1 MDLAIALV
9 VQDSASGPIKK
20 VGTTAAQT
28 SDDISKSMDKAGGA
42 YEKFNEK
49 SKRVSNDFQNQQ
61 KKLQLLKNKYV
72 ELYSTMGSG
81 AAETQKVGAE
91 IEELSGK
98 VAKNRKAL
106 EEAASAADSFDK
118 SIEQVPNTMDK
129 AGKSADGFGS
139 SLEGLIPMLTKAMLI
154 KKSIEAV
161 VDLAGQA
168 VEQASTAETA
178 FAKVSTLLA
187 DGTDTTAYFDS
198 IKKGSQETGIAV
210 VDFAEAVYSALSASV
225 DQGQAVEFTTS
236 AMKLAKGGF
245 TDAATAVDVLT
256 TVLNAY
262 GLEASQA
269 TSISDKLITTQN
281 LGKTTVG
288 ELGQV
293 LGRSIPTA
301 RAYNVSI
308 DELCAA
314 YAVMTKNGNPAAEST
329 TLINAML
336 NELGKS
342 GTKTAKIIKDKTGK
356 SFAQLMSEGVSLTD
370 VLSILQS
377 SASQSGLAIND
388 LFGSTEAGN
397 GANILLNN
405 IGDVNS
411 ALSAMSSN
419 VGATESAYSKVMDT
433 FAEKTAKLKNNWNLL
448 LEGIGEKLL
457 PIASGFVDV
466 LNSGF
471 DKLLGNNPF
480 KGQASSLEEA
490 TQKAQDYQAQIDAI
504 YAKYDAGEEITNG
517 DMYRIN
523 QLTAA
528 MNSYREQEEAFKNGT
543 SEIAESAADPAE
555 KFQEATETYTAA
567 AEQLMQT
574 YLETYEQTLG
584 SVQGWFGPFDKAAI
598 SVKTSLSE
606 ITSNMQS
613 QIDFNTQYADNLQY
627 LADNGLGSLSESLQ
641 AYGKDGAA
649 YAATIAQALQDAG
662 GATTKEGQAIVEQFT
677 SLLSG
682 VEESQS
688 GLAENLVNMSG
699 DFTTAMQQMSDD
711 YASAIDGLDKSSE
724 AEAAAKATMDKFLGS
739 INSGKSGVL
748 AAMSGLG
755 SQMTSALQSSLGTV
769 TMTVDV
775 QFVGGAMPGRAI
787 GMDYVPY
794 NGYVA
799 ELHRGEAIL
808 NSYEA
813 DQWRRGR
820 SGGQAQRP
828 VINQYIQSVPQ
839 TPVQLAAATAA
850 YFEQAWWV

>member
-1 MDLAIALV
+1 M
-9 VQDSASGPIKK
+9 QDNASGPIKK
-20 VGTTAAQT
+20 VGITAAQT
-28 SDDISKSMDKAGGA
+28 SDDIAKSMDKAGGA

-61 KKLQLLKNKYV
+61 KKLQLLKDKYV

-98 VAKNRKAL
+98 VAKNKKAL

-118 SIEQVPNTMDK
+118 SIEQVPNSLDK

-139 SLEGLIPMLTKAMLI
+139 SLEALIPKLTKAMLI

-161 VDLAGQA
+161 VDLVGQT

-178 FAKVSTLLA
+178 LAKVSTLLA

-198 IKKGSQETGIAV
+198 IKKGSQETGIAIG
-210 VDFAEAVYSALSASV
+210 DFAEAVYSALSASV

-245 TDAATAVDVLT
+245 TDAPTAVDVLT
-256 TVLNAY
+256 TALNAY

-314 YAVMTKNGNPAAEST
+314 YAVMTKNGSPAAEST

-342 GTKTAKIIKDKTGK
+342 GTKTAEIIKDKTGK
-356 SFAQLMSEGVSLTD
+356 SFSQLMSEGVQLTE

-388 LFGSTEAGN
+388 LFGSAEAGR

-433 FAEKTAKLKNNWNLL
+433 FSEKTAKLKNNWNLL

-457 PIASGFVDV
+457 PIASWFVDV

-504 YAKYDAGEEITNG
+504 YAKYDAGEEITNS

-528 MNSYREQEEAFKNGT
+528 MNSYREQAEAFKNGT

-555 KFQEATETYTAA
+555 KFQKATETYTAE

-574 YLETYEQTLG
+574 YLETYEKTLG
-584 SVQGWFGPFDKAAI
+584 SVQSWFGPFDKAATT
-598 SVKTSLSE
+598 VKTNLSE
-606 ITSNMQS
+606 ITANMQS
-613 QIDFNTQYADNLQY
+613 QIDFNTQYAENLQY

-649 YAATIAQALQDAG
+649 YAATIAEALEAAG
-662 GATTKEGQAIVEQFT
+662 GATTEQGQAIIEQFQT
-677 SLLSG
+677 LLTG
-682 VEESQS
+682 MDESQ
-688 GLAENLVNMSG
+688 GTLAENLTNMNGEFSSQ
-699 DFTTAMQQMSDD
+699 MQALADD
-711 YASAIDGLDKSSE
+711 YAQAIDGLDKSAE
-724 AEAAAKATMDKFLGS
+724 AEAAAKSTMDKFLES
-739 INSGKSGVL
+739 INSGKENVL

-755 SQMTSALQSSLGTV
+755 ASMTSALQSSLGTV

-775 QFVGGAMPGRAI
+775 QFAGAALPGRAI

-794 NGYVA
+794 NNYEVA
-799 ELHRGEAIL
+799 LHKGEAVL

-820 SGGQAQRP
+820 SSGEAQRP
-828 VINQYIQSVPQ
+828 IINQYIQSVPQ
-839 TPVQLAAATAA
+839 TPVQLAEATAA
-850 YFEQAWWV
+850 YFEQARWL

>member
-1 MDLAIALV
+1 M
-9 VQDSASGPIKK
+9 QDNASGPIKK

-28 SDDISKSMDKAGGA
+28 SDDIAKSMDKAGGA

-49 SKRVSNDFQNQQ
+49 SKRVSNDFQSQQ
-61 KKLQLLKNKYV
+61 KKLQLLKDKYV

-81 AAETQKVGAE
+81 AAETQKVGTE

-98 VAKNRKAL
+98 VAKNKKVL

-118 SIEQVPNTMDK
+118 SIEQVPNSLDK

-139 SLEGLIPMLTKAMLI
+139 SLEALIPKLTKAMLI

-161 VDLAGQA
+161 GDLAGQA

-198 IKKGSQETGIAV
+198 IKKGSQETGIAIG
-210 VDFAEAVYSALSASV
+210 DFAEAVYSALSASV

-245 TDAATAVDVLT
+245 TDAPTAVDVLT
-256 TVLNAY
+256 TALNAY

-314 YAVMTKNGNPAAEST
+314 YAVMTKNGSPAAEST

-342 GTKTAKIIKDKTGK
+342 GTKAAEIIKDKTGK
-356 SFAQLMSEGVSLTD
+356 SFSQLMSEGVQLTD

-388 LFGSTEAGN
+388 LFGSAEAGR

-457 PIASGFVDV
+457 PIASWFVDV

-471 DKLLGNNPF
+471 DKLFGNNPF

-528 MNSYREQEEAFKNGT
+528 MNSYLEQAEAFKNGT

-567 AEQLMQT
+567 AEQLMQ
-574 YLETYEQTLG
+574 
-584 SVQGWFGPFDKAAI
+584 
-598 SVKTSLSE
+598 
-606 ITSNMQS
+606 
-613 QIDFNTQYADNLQY
+613 
-627 LADNGLGSLSESLQ
+627 
-641 AYGKDGAA
+641 
-649 YAATIAQALQDAG
+649 
-662 GATTKEGQAIVEQFT
+662 
-677 SLLSG
+677 
-682 VEESQS
+682 
-688 GLAENLVNMSG
+688 
-699 DFTTAMQQMSDD
+699 QMSDD

-739 INSGKSGVL
+739 INAGKSGVL
-748 AAMSGLG
+748 SAMSGLG
-755 SQMTSALQSSLGTV
+755 SQMTSALQSSLGPV

-775 QFVGGAMPGRAI
+775 QFVGGSMPGRAI

-820 SGGQAQRP
+820 SGGEGQGITIVQNIQA
-828 VINQYIQSVPQ
+828 VPQ
-839 TPVQLAAATAA
+839 TPVQMAEATAA
-850 YFEQAWWV
+850 YFEQARWM

>member
-1 MDLAIALV
+1 M
-9 VQDSASGPIKK
+9 QDNASGPIKK
-20 VGTTAAQT
+20 VGTTVAQT
-28 SDDISKSMDKAGGA
+28 SDDIAKSMDKAGGA

-61 KKLQLLKNKYV
+61 KKLQLLKDKYV

-81 AAETQKVGAE
+81 AAETQKVGTE

-106 EEAASAADSFDK
+106 EEAAAAADSFDK
-118 SIEQVPNTMDK
+118 SIEQVPNSMDK
-129 AGKSADGFGS
+129 AAKSSDGFGS
-139 SLEGLIPMLTKAMLI
+139 SLEGLIPKFTKAMLI

-161 VDLAGQA
+161 VDLVGQT
-168 VEQASTAETA
+168 VEQASTAETVL
-178 FAKVSTLLA
+178 AKVNTLLA

-198 IKKGSQETGIAV
+198 IKKGSQETGIPL
-210 VDFAEAVYSALSASV
+210 VDFAEAMYSALSASV

-314 YAVMTKNGNPAAEST
+314 YAVMTKNGSPAAEST

-342 GTKTAKIIKDKTGK
+342 GTKTAEIIKDKTGK
-356 SFAQLMSEGVSLTD
+356 SFSQLMSEGVSLTD

-388 LFGSTEAGN
+388 LFGSAEAGR

-528 MNSYREQEEAFKNGT
+528 MNSYLEQADAFKNGT

-555 KFQEATETYTAA
+555 KFQEATGTYTAA

-574 YLETYEQTLG
+574 YRETYEQTLG
-584 SVQGWFGPFDKAAI
+584 SVQGWFGPFDKAAT

-613 QIDFNTQYADNLQY
+613 QIDFNTQYAGNLQY

-662 GATTKEGQAIVEQFT
+662 GATTEQGQAIVEQFT

-739 INSGKSGVL
+739 INAGKSGVL

-755 SQMTSALQSSLGTV
+755 GQMTSALQSSLGTV

-775 QFVGGAMPGRAI
+775 QFVGGSMPGRAI

-820 SGGQAQRP
+820 SGGEGQGITIVQNIQA
-828 VINQYIQSVPQ
+828 VPQ
-839 TPVQLAAATAA
+839 TPVQMAEATAA
-850 YFEQAWWV
+850 YFEQARWM

>member
-28 SDDISKSMDKAGGA
+28 SDDIAKSMDKAGGA

-49 SKRVSNDFQNQQ
+49 SKRVSNDFQSQQ
-61 KKLQLLKNKYV
+61 KKLQLLKDKYV

-98 VAKNRKAL
+98 VAKNRKEL
-106 EEAASAADSFDK
+106 EEAAAAADSFDK
-118 SIEQVPNTMDK
+118 SIEQVPDSMDK
-129 AGKSADGFGS
+129 AGTSADGFGS
-139 SLEGLIPMLTKAMLI
+139 SLEELIPKLTKAMLI

-210 VDFAEAVYSALSASV
+210 GDFAEAMYSALSASV

-314 YAVMTKNGNPAAEST
+314 YAVMTKNGSPAAEST

-342 GTKTAKIIKDKTGK
+342 GTKTAEIIKDKTGK
-356 SFAQLMSEGVSLTD
+356 SFSQLMSEGVQLTD

-388 LFGSTEAGN
+388 LFGSAEAGR

-528 MNSYREQEEAFKNGT
+528 MNSYREQADAFKNGT

-584 SVQGWFGPFDKAAI
+584 SVQGWFGPFDKAAT

-627 LADNGLGSLSESLQ
+627 LADNGLGSLGESLQ

-662 GATTKEGQAIVEQFT
+662 GATTEQGQAIVEQFT

-775 QFVGGAMPGRAI
+775 QFVGGSMPGRAI

-820 SGGQAQRP
+820 SGGNGQGVTIVQNIR
-828 VINQYIQSVPQ
+828 SVPQ

-850 YFEQAWWV
+850 YFEQAWWI

>member
-1 MDLAIALV
+1 M
-9 VQDSASGPIKK
+9 QDNASGPIKK

-28 SDDISKSMDKAGGA
+28 SDDIAKSMDKAGGA

-49 SKRVSNDFQNQQ
+49 SKRVSNDFRNQQ
-61 KKLQLLKNKYV
+61 KKLQLLKDKYV

-98 VAKNRKAL
+98 VAKNKKAL
-106 EEAASAADSFDK
+106 EEAEAAADSFDK
-118 SIEQVPNTMDK
+118 SIEQVPNSMDK

-139 SLEGLIPMLTKAMLI
+139 SLEALIPKLTKAMLI
-154 KKSIEAV
+154 KKSIEAAV
-161 VDLAGQA
+161 ALVGQA
-168 VEQASTAETA
+168 VEQASAAETA
-178 FAKVSTLLA
+178 FAKVSTLIS

-210 VDFAEAVYSALSASV
+210 GDFAEAVYSALSASV

-314 YAVMTKNGNPAAEST
+314 YAVMTKNGSPAAEST

-342 GTKTAKIIKDKTGK
+342 GTKTAEIIKDKTGK
-356 SFAQLMSEGVSLTD
+356 SFSQLMSEGVNLTD

-377 SASQSGLAIND
+377 YASQSGLAIND
-388 LFGSTEAGN
+388 LFGSAEAGR

-405 IGDVNS
+405 IGDVNN
-411 ALSAMSSN
+411 ALNAMSSN

-504 YAKYDAGEEITNG
+504 YAKYEAGEEVS
-517 DMYRIN
+517 DSDYWRIN

-528 MNSYREQEEAFKNGT
+528 MNSYLEQEEAFKNGT

-555 KFQEATETYTAA
+555 KFQEATENYTVA

-584 SVQGWFGPFDKAAI
+584 NVQGWFGPFDKAATN
-598 SVKTSLSE
+598 VKTSLSE

-649 YAATIAQALQDAG
+649 YAATIAQALQEAG
-662 GATTKEGQAIVEQFT
+662 GATTEQGQAIIEQFT

-775 QFVGGAMPGRAI
+775 QFTGGSLPGRAI

-820 SGGQAQRP
+820 SGGTGQGVTIVQNIR
-828 VINQYIQSVPQ
+828 SVPQ

-850 YFEQAWWV
+850 YFEQAWWI

>member
-1 MDLAIALV
+1 MLDVFISIIAN
-9 VQDSASGPIKK
+9 DEASDKLKNIE
-20 VGTTAAQT
+20 
-28 SDDISKSMDKAGGA
+28 KAGENAGKGVA
-42 YEKFNEK
+42 DGSKTGGTWLEKLGSKGSSSGGMIEK
-49 SKRVSNDFQNQQ
+49 AFSKAAAAVSAAFTV
-61 KKLQLLKNKYV
+61 KKL
-72 ELYSTMGSG
+72 
-81 AAETQKVGAE
+81 AEFTAE
-91 IEELSGK
+91 C
-98 VAKNRKAL
+98 VN
-106 EEAASAADSFDK
+106 
-118 SIEQVPNTMDK
+118 V
-129 AGKSADGFGS
+129 
-139 SLEGLIPMLTKAMLI
+139 
-154 KKSIEAV
+154 
-161 VDLAGQA
+161 
-168 VEQASTAETA
+168 ASTAETS
-178 FAKVSTLLA
+178 FAKVSTLLS
-187 DGTDTTAYFDS
+187 GTDNSAYFES
-198 IKKGSQETGIAV
+198 IKKGSQETGVAIS
-210 VDFAEAVYSALSASV
+210 DFSEAVYNALSASV
-225 DQGQAVEFTTS
+225 DQASAVQFTTS
-236 AMKLAKGGF
+236 AIKLAKGGF

-256 TVLNAY
+256 TAINAY
-262 GLEASQA
+262 GLQASDA
-269 TSISDKLITTQN
+269 TRISDKLITTQN

-288 ELGQV
+288 ELAQN

-308 DELCAA
+308 NELLAS
-314 YAVMTKNGNPAAEST
+314 YAVMTKNGNQAAEST

-336 NELGKS
+336 NEVGKS
-342 GTKTAKIIKDKTGK
+342 GTATAKIIKEKTGH
-356 SFAQLMSEGVSLTD
+356 SFSELMASGTSLTD
-370 VLSILQS
+370 VLKILS
-377 SASQSGLAIND
+377 DSASASGLAIND
-388 LFGSTEAGN
+388 LFGSAEAGK

-405 IGDVNS
+405 VQDVNAAVAAMGDS
-411 ALSAMSSN
+411 A
-419 VGATESAYSKVMDT
+419 GATESAYSKVMDT
-433 FAEKTAKLKNNWNLL
+433 LSEKTAKLKNNWELVKESL
-448 LEGIGEKLL
+448 GTVVL
-457 PIASGFVDV
+457 PAVSGVVDW

-471 DKLLGNNPF
+471 DMLFGNNTF
-480 KGQASSLEEA
+480 KGQASNLEEA

-528 MNSYREQEEAFKNGT
+528 MNSYREQAEAFKNGNA
-543 SEIAESAADPAE
+543 EIAESAADPAE

-584 SVQGWFGPFDKAAI
+584 SVQGWFGPFDKAATT
-598 SVKTSLSE
+598 VKTSLSE

-641 AYGKDGAA
+641 AYGKDGVA

-775 QFVGGAMPGRAI
+775 QFVGGSMPGRAI

-820 SGGQAQRP
+820 SGGNGQGVTIVQ
-828 VINQYIQSVPQ
+828 NIQSVPQ

-850 YFEQAWWV
+850 YFEQARWL

>member
-1 MDLAIALV
+1 M
-9 VQDSASGPIKK
+9 QDNASGPIKK

-28 SDDISKSMDKAGGA
+28 SDDIAKSMDKAGGA

-98 VAKNRKAL
+98 VAKNKKAL
-106 EEAASAADSFDK
+106 EEAAAAADSFDK

-187 DGTDTTAYFDS
+187 DSTDTTAYFDS

-210 VDFAEAVYSALSASV
+210 GDFAEAVYSALSASV

-342 GTKTAKIIKDKTGK
+342 GTKAAEIIKDKTGK

-388 LFGSTEAGN
+388 LFGSAEAGK

-405 IGDVNS
+405 IKDVNS
-411 ALSAMSSN
+411 ALNAMENSF
-419 VGATESAYSKVMDT
+419 GATETAYSKVMAT
-433 FAEKTAKLKNNWNLL
+433 FSEQVAMLKNNLNLI
-448 LEGIGEKLL
+448 LEGMGEKLL
-457 PIASGFVDV
+457 PIATKVVGRLNDV
-466 LNSGF
+466 LTG
-471 DKLLGNNPF
+471 
-480 KGQASSLEEA
+480 
-490 TQKAQDYQAQIDAI
+490 KAYQNR
-504 YAKYDAGEEITNG
+504 NG
-517 DMYRIN
+517 VFEVD
-523 QLTAA
+523 
-528 MNSYREQEEAFKNGT
+528 
-543 SEIAESAADPAE
+543 AESAEDAYAKAMKYKAVMDDLNSSYSGDNAGMLWSQADSAAYSQAE
-555 KFQEATETYTAA
+555 GYYNAYLSLSDEIKQANADVGESGEDMATR
-567 AEQLMQT
+567 MQT
-574 YLETYEQTLG
+574 AYDDYINGVDGIMQRHEENYQQILANVT
-584 SVQGWFGPFDKAAI
+584 SWFGPFEKANQDFTKSYDDI
-598 SVKTSLSE
+598 KTNLE
-606 ITSNMQS
+606 S
-613 QIDFNTQYADNLQY
+613 QADFFTKYQENAQY
-627 LADNGLGSLSESLQ
+627 LADNGLGSVVEKLQ
-641 AYGKDGAA
+641 TMGTDGAEWA
-649 YAATIAQALQDAG
+649 NAFAEKLKSVGPD
-662 GATTKEGQAIVEQFT
+662 
-677 SLLSG
+677 G
-682 VEESQS
+682 VQGTVDEINTLMDTVSKSQE
-688 GLAENLVNMSG
+688 GLAETLELGSGNMKAELESITES
-699 DFTTAMQQMSDD
+699 FTTTVE
-711 YASAIDGLDKSSE
+711 GLDKGD
-724 AEAAAKATMDKFLGS
+724 EAAQAATSTMNAFLEALEQG
-739 INSGKSGVL
+739 G
-748 AAMSGLG
+748 AAALQQMAGLG
-755 SQMTSALQSSLGTV
+755 AQLTAELQANIGPIIATV
-769 TMTVDV
+769 TV
-775 QFVGGAMPGRAI
+775 QGAIGGGDIVGKFAI

-794 NGYVA
+794 NEMPA
-799 ELHRGEAIL
+799 ILHRGEAIL

-820 SGGQAQRP
+820 SGGEKQGITIVQNIQA
-828 VINQYIQSVPQ
+828 VPQ
-839 TPVQLAAATAA
+839 TPVQMAEATAA
-850 YFEQAWWV
+850 YFEQARWM

>member
-1 MDLAIALV
+1 M
-9 VQDSASGPIKK
+9 QDNASGPIKK

-28 SDDISKSMDKAGGA
+28 SDDIAKSMGKAGGA

-61 KKLQLLKNKYV
+61 KKLQLLKDKYV

-98 VAKNRKAL
+98 VAKNKKVL

-210 VDFAEAVYSALSASV
+210 GDFAEAVYSALSASV
-225 DQGQAVEFTTS
+225 DQGHAVEFTTS
-236 AMKLAKGGF
+236 AMKLTKAGF

-269 TSISDKLITTQN
+269 TRIADKLITTQN

-314 YAVMTKNGNPAAEST
+314 YAVMTKNGSPAAEST

-342 GTKTAKIIKDKTGK
+342 GTKTAEIIKDKTGK
-356 SFAQLMSEGVSLTD
+356 SFSQLMSEGVKLTD

-377 SASQSGLAIND
+377 YASQSGLAIND
-388 LFGSTEAGN
+388 LFGSTEAGR

-405 IGDVNS
+405 IKDVNS
-411 ALSAMSSN
+411 ALNAMENSS
-419 VGATESAYSKVMDT
+419 GATETAYKKVMAT
-433 FAEKTAKLKNNWNLL
+433 FSEQVAILKNNLNLI
-448 LEGIGEKLL
+448 LEGVGEKLL
-457 PIASGFVDV
+457 PIATKVVGRLNDV
-466 LNSGF
+466 LTG
-471 DKLLGNNPF
+471 
-480 KGQASSLEEA
+480 
-490 TQKAQDYQAQIDAI
+490 KAY
-504 YAKYDAGEEITNG
+504 KNRNG
-517 DMYRIN
+517 VFEVD
-523 QLTAA
+523 
-528 MNSYREQEEAFKNGT
+528 
-543 SEIAESAADPAE
+543 AESAEDAYAKAMKYKAVMDDLNSSYSGDNAGMLWSQADSAAYSQAE
-555 KFQEATETYTAA
+555 GYYNAYLALSEEIKQANADVGESGEDMATR
-567 AEQLMQT
+567 MQT
-574 YLETYEQTLG
+574 AYDDYINGVDGIMQRHEENYQQILANVR
-584 SVQGWFGPFDKAAI
+584 SWFGPFEKANQDFTKSYDDI
-598 SVKTSLSE
+598 KTSLE
-606 ITSNMQS
+606 S
-613 QIDFNTQYADNLQY
+613 QADFFTKYQDNAQY
-627 LADNGLGSLSESLQ
+627 LADNGLGSVVEKLQ
-641 AYGKDGAA
+641 TMGTDGAEWA
-649 YAATIAQALQDAG
+649 NAFAEKLKSVGPD
-662 GATTKEGQAIVEQFT
+662 
-677 SLLSG
+677 G
-682 VEESQS
+682 VQGTVDEINTLMDTVSKSQE
-688 GLAENLVNMSG
+688 GLAETLELGSGNMKAELESITES
-699 DFTTAMQQMSDD
+699 FATTVE
-711 YASAIDGLDKSSE
+711 GLDKGDEAAQAATSTMDAFLE
-724 AEAAAKATMDKFLGS
+724 ALEQGGAEALQQMA
-739 INSGKSGVL
+739 
-748 AAMSGLG
+748 GLG
-755 SQMTSALQSSLGTV
+755 AQLTAELQANIGPIIATV
-769 TMTVDV
+769 TV
-775 QFVGGAMPGRAI
+775 QGAIGGGDIVGKFAI

-794 NGYVA
+794 NEMPA
-799 ELHRGEAIL
+799 ILHRGEAIL

-820 SGGQAQRP
+820 SGGNGQGITIVQNIHAT
-828 VINQYIQSVPQ
+828 PQ
-839 TPVQLAAATAA
+839 TPAQFAATTEA
-850 YFEQAWWV
+850 YFQRARWAF